1 MQYNQLGKTS
11 IQVSKLCFGTLTT
24 SPLQKNFAP
33 RESAALFKEAYDR
46 GVNFYDTA
54 ESYENYDHLKYFLQL
69 VPREN
74 VVITTKTYA
83 YNKKMAEESLT
94 KALKAMDTEYI
105 DIFLLHEQ
113 VNHMTIKGHYE
124 AVEYLLEQKE
134 KGRIKALGIS
144 THHISGA
151 KGLMDF
157 DALDILHPI
166 INYKGIGIVD
176 GSQAQMVSI
185 LKTLKHDYNKGIYG
199 MKPLGGGNLL
209 QTIDQAFAYINALD
223 FLDAIGIGM
232 QSIEELTYNIK
243 VINHEPIED
252 SLKNKLSLNN
262 RQLHIADWC
271 TGCGRCLE
279 ICQQHALTLDK
290 NRAVVDQQQC
300 TLCGYCAA
308 VCKDFCIKII

>member
-11 IQVSKLCFGTLTT
+11 IEVSKLCFGTLTT

-33 RESAALFKEAYDR
+33 RASAALFKEAYDR

-83 YNKKMAEESLT
+83 YNKKMAEKSFT
-94 KALKAMDTEYI
+94 QALKAMDTDYI

-113 VNHMTIKGHYE
+113 VNHMTIKGHFE
-124 AVEYLLEQKE
+124 AVKFLMEQKE
-134 KGRIKALGIS
+134 KGLIKALGIS

-176 GSQAQMVSI
+176 GTLEAMVAT

-209 QTIDQAFAYINALD
+209 NTIDQAFAYINGLD
-223 FLDAIGIGM
+223 FLDAIAIGM
-232 QSIEELTYNIK
+232 QSIEELDYNIK
-243 VINHEPIED
+243 VINHEPIAD
-252 SLKNKLSLNN
+252 ALKNKLSLNN
-262 RQLHIADWC
+262 RQLLIADWC
-271 TGCGRCLE
+271 TGCGKC
-279 ICQQHALTLDK
+279 IKTCQQQALRLE
-290 NRAVVDQQQC
+290 NHRAVVDQHKC